1 MRVVALNVGMKV
13 IFRRIARSVTHTL
26 FANAISGAVTGERF
40 SALSSFE
47 LATRNRYS
55 GLIVEE
61 PEEIEETGIV
71 QKSLPSNFH
80 FPSHIGIGV
89 DQVPSA

>member
-1 MRVVALNVGMKV
+1 M
-13 IFRRIARSVTHTL
+13 
-26 FANAISGAVTGERF
+26 
-40 SALSSFE
+40 
-47 LATRNRYS
+47 
-55 GLIVEE
+55 EE
-61 PEEIEETGIV
+61 PEEIEETEIV